1 MVEFSTARI
10 NPVARR
16 TDCLVLGVYER
27 REPTPSARRADE
39 AAGGALGQVLA
50 DGDLAPAVG
59 STAVVRRPS
68 GLPAKRVVLV
78 RLGARS
84 SLDDRAFRRAARSAA
99 RAVAGT
105 GSVGATDFLAEA
117 EVGGGGEGREAAR
130 EERPDEA
137 WRVRA
142 VAEAYG
148 DATYRFAEG
157 KSKPDAA
164 SVPRLRRVAVHS
176 SGGGADGRAGA
187 RRALAEAAAIDAGK
201 RLARDLG
208 NRPGNVCTPS
218 HLAERAAALAEE
230 FEALSVE
237 VLEEERMREL
247 GMGALLAVARGSR
260 EPPKLVVVEY
270 AGGNPDEAPVVL
282 VGKGV
287 TFDSGGISIKPAA
300 AMDEMKFDMC
310 GAASVL
316 GAIRAAA
323 ELRLPLNVVSVVP
336 AVENL
341 PGGRACKP
349 GDVVTSLSGQT
360 IEILNTDAEGRLIL
374 CDAISYAE
382 RFDPDPVIDVATL
395 TGACIIALGHVASGL
410 FTNCQDLGDALRAA
424 GARSGDRC
432 WELPVWPEYEEALKS
447 NFADVANVGGRPA
460 GSVTAAVF
468 LSRFARER
476 RWAHLDVAGAAWES
490 GKNKGATG
498 RPVPL
503 LVQYLI
509 DRAGR

>member
-1 MVEFSTARI
+1 MVECSTARI
-10 NPVARR
+10 NPLSRR

-27 REPTPSARRADE
+27 REWTPSAREADE
-39 AAGGALGQVLA
+39 ATGGALGQLLA
-50 DGDLAPAVG
+50 DGDLAPAAG
-59 STAVVRRPS
+59 STALVHRPR
-68 GLPAKRVVLV
+68 GLPAKRVLLV
-78 RLGARS
+78 RLGDRFG
-84 SLDDRAFRRAARSAA
+84 LDDRAFRRVAGAAA

-105 GSVGATDFLAEA
+105 GSRGAADFLAEA
-117 EVGGGGEGREAAR
+117 DVRGR
-130 EERPDEA
+130 DDA
-137 WRVRA
+137 WQIRCI
-142 VAEAYG
+142 AEAHG
-148 DATYRFAEG
+148 DVAYRFDEC
-157 KSKPDAA
+157 KSEKDGTPG
-164 SVPRLRRVAVHS
+164 PRLRRVAVHS
-176 SGGGADGRAGA
+176 PGGGPGVRADA
-187 RRALAEAAAIDAGK
+187 RRALAEAAAIDGGK

-218 HLAERAAALAEE
+218 HLADCAVALAGE
-230 FEALSVE
+230 FEAVSTE

-260 EPPKLVVVEY
+260 QPPKLIVVEY
-270 AGGNPDEAPVVL
+270 AGGDRDEAPIVL

-300 AMDEMKFDMC
+300 TMDEMKYDMC

-316 GAIRAAA
+316 GAVRAAA
-323 ELRLPLNVVSVVP
+323 QLGLPLNVTAIVP

-341 PGGRACKP
+341 PDGQACKP

-382 RFDPDPVIDVATL
+382 RYDPDTVIDVATL

-410 FTNCQDLGDALRAA
+410 FTNSRDLRDALLAA
-424 GARSGDRC
+424 AESSGDRC
-432 WELPVWPEYEEALKS
+432 WELPVWPEYEDALKS
-447 NFADVANVGGRPA
+447 NFADVANVGGRAA

-476 RWAHLDVAGAAWES
+476 RWAHLDIAGTAWES
-490 GKNKGATG
+490 GKNKGSTG

-503 LVQYLI
+503 LVQYLV
-509 DRAGR
+509 DRARR

>member
-10 NPVARR
+10 NPLSRR
-16 TDCLVLGVYER
+16 TDCLVVGVYAR
-27 REPTPSARRADE
+27 RELTPSAREVDE
-39 AAGGALGQVLA
+39 ATQGALGQVLA
-50 DGDLAPAVG
+50 DGDLSPAGG
-59 STAVVRRPS
+59 STALVHRPRGVS
-68 GLPAKRVVLV
+68 AKRVLLV

-84 SLDDRAFRRAARSAA
+84 GLDDRVFRRAVRAA
-99 RAVAGT
+99 AEAVAGT
-105 GSVGATDFLAEA
+105 GSRVSADCLGEA
-117 EVGGGGEGREAAR
+117 EVEGR
-130 EERPDEA
+130 DEA
-137 WRVRA
+137 WRVRRI
-142 VAEAYG
+142 VEAYG
-148 DATYRFAEG
+148 DAAYRFDECRSERDG
-157 KSKPDAA
+157 A
-164 SVPRLRRVAVHS
+164 SGPRLRRVAVHS
-176 SGGGADGRAGA
+176 SGGAPAGREAV
-187 RRALAEAAAIDAGK
+187 RRALAEATAIIGGK

-218 HLAERAAALAEE
+218 HLAECAVGLAEE
-230 FEALSVE
+230 FDAVSAE
-237 VLEEERMREL
+237 VVEEERMRKL

-260 EPPKLVVVEY
+260 QPPKLIVVEY
-270 AGGNPDEAPVVL
+270 PGGQPDEAPVVL

-316 GAIRAAA
+316 GAVRAAA
-323 ELRLPLNVVSVVP
+323 ELGLPLNVVAVVP

-341 PGGRACKP
+341 PDGQACKP
-349 GDVVTSLSGQT
+349 GDIVTSLSGQT

-374 CDAISYAE
+374 CDAISYAD
-382 RFDPDPVIDVATL
+382 RYGPDTVIDVATL

-410 FTNCQDLGDALRAA
+410 FTNSRALGDALLAA
-424 GARSGDRC
+424 AARSGDAC

-460 GSVTAAVF
+460 GSVTAAMF

-476 RWAHLDVAGAAWES
+476 RWAHLDIAGTAWEG
-490 GKNKGATG
+490 GKKKGATG

>member
-10 NPVARR
+10 NPLSRR
-16 TDCLVLGVYER
+16 TDCLVVGVYDGGEL
-27 REPTPSARRADE
+27 TPSARRADE
-39 AAGGALGQVLA
+39 ATEGALGQVLA
-50 DGDLAPAVG
+50 DGDLAPAGG
-59 STAVVRRPS
+59 STALVHRPR
-68 GLPAKRVVLV
+68 GVPAKRVLLA
-78 RLGARS
+78 RLGARDD
-84 SLDDRAFRRAARSAA
+84 LDDRGFRRAARAAA

-105 GSVGATDFLAEA
+105 GSRGAADCLGEA
-117 EVGGGGEGREAAR
+117 EVEGR
-130 EERPDEA
+130 DEA
-137 WRVRA
+137 WRVRRI
-142 VAEAYG
+142 AEAYG
-148 DATYRFAEG
+148 DAAYRFEEC
-157 KSKPDAA
+157 KSEKERT
-164 SVPRLRRVAVHS
+164 SGPRLRRVAVHS
-176 SGGGADGRAGA
+176 SGGDPGGRAAA
-187 RRALAEAAAIDAGK
+187 RRALAEAAAITGGK

-208 NRPGNVCTPS
+208 NRPGNVCTPT
-218 HLAERAAALAEE
+218 HLAECADALAGE
-230 FEALSVE
+230 FDSLSAE
-237 VLEEERMREL
+237 VVEEERMREL

-260 EPPKLVVVEY
+260 QPPKLIVVEH
-270 AGGNPDEAPVVL
+270 AGGERGEAPVVL

-316 GAIRAAA
+316 GAVRAAA
-323 ELRLPLNVVSVVP
+323 DLGLPLNVTAVVP

-341 PGGRACKP
+341 PDGLACKP
-349 GDVVTSLSGQT
+349 GDIVTSLSGQT

-382 RFDPDPVIDVATL
+382 RYEPDTVIDVATL
-395 TGACIIALGHVASGL
+395 TGACVIALGHVASGL
-410 FTNCQDLGDALRAA
+410 FTNSRDLGDDLLAA
-424 GARSGDRC
+424 AATSGDSC

-460 GSVTAAVF
+460 GSVTAAMF

-476 RWAHLDVAGAAWES
+476 RWAHLDIAGTAWES
-490 GKNKGATG
+490 GRNKGATG